1 MVSAKDANG
10 NRLFTSDDFPSANQK
25 TGFFSRLLA
34 KKTLNE
40 EVEEAECDFQNA
52 ADGVSIEELTYVAVQ
67 ELQIRHPI
75 SYDIYNLWDMAA
87 RSKLNNFSVS
97 VLKDICLFYEID
109 VTDKTVH
116 RKQPYVNKIQ
126 SLCLS
131 CVCQEQ
137 DS

>member
-34 KKTLNE
+34 KKTLYE
-40 EVEEAECDFQNA
+40 EVEEAENDFQNA

-109 VTDKTVH
+109 ATDKTVH